1 MIIRN
6 GYKMFLCSREAE
18 ERIEPEKKEP
28 MFNTLPNAL
37 TKPCVVRSRV
47 IDGLRSLVG
56 RMA

>member
-1 MIIRN
+1 
-6 GYKMFLCSREAE
+6 MFPCSREAE